1 MQRYDLF
8 HRLCYAIPLAAIR
21 NSWVAPSNGK
31 LIARYIYI
39 YILYTQQT
47 KNIYIEGHKHNSV
60 YFSVYSKAIQK
71 LLKTYT
77 SGSLLS
83 AHKYYCLRGLTLIV
97 CLGRLVS
104 ATYKIARA
112 PNILLVVLQIWR
124 MLQPMA
130 FYFIRELTPNY
141 ITLSIFFTC
150 CEASFAKKRCML
162 LLTAA

>member
-1 MQRYDLF
+1 MKILSQTKRSIVFNDAEIWPLSQVM
-8 HRLCYAIPLAAIR
+8 LC
-21 NSWVAPSNGK
+21 NSFSSN
-31 LIARYIYI
+31 
-39 YILYTQQT
+39 TQQLSCAEQWQI
-47 KNIYIEGHKHNSV
+47 NRSLEGHKHNSV
-60 YFSVYSKAIQK
+60 YFSVYSKAIQN

-83 AHKYYCLRGLTLIV
+83 AHKYYCLRGITLIV
-97 CLGRLVS
+97 CLSRLVS

-150 CEASFAKKRCML
+150 CETSFAKKRCML